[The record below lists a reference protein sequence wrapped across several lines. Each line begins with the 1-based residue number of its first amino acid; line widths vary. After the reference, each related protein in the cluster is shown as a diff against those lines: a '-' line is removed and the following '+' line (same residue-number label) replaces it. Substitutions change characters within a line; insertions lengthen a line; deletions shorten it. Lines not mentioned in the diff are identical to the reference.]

1 MPRKLLTRYGFEHR
15 LSLHASTR
23 TDAGLAFSKEE
34 TMAEQLTKLESS
46 VYHYLLDFT
55 AENTY
60 QPSIRDI
67 GKQFKIKSTKTV
79 SDLLQ
84 SLAKKGYIERDPARS
99 RGVNLL
105 GFGAALRTQ
114 PVPFYGRIHAG
125 EPALLPEHRQGFITI
140 DRRFVPDDEVFF
152 LKVKGDSM
160 VGRCINNGDY
170 VMINPKQ
177 EPKEQDIVAARLGEE
192 ATVKTYTRRGG
203 SVVLEAANPGDR
215 DITVQPGM
223 DFGIL
228 GVLCGV
234 FRPGFDAN
242 NGANPAQS

>member
-1 MPRKLLTRYGFEHR
+1 
-15 LSLHASTR
+15 
-23 TDAGLAFSKEE
+23 
-34 TMAEQLTKLESS
+34 MAEQLTKLESS

-105 GFGAALRTQ
+105 GFGGAMRTQ
-114 PVPFYGRIHAG
+114 PVPYYGKIHAG
-125 EPALLPEHRQGFITI
+125 EPALLPEHKQGCITI
-140 DRRFVPDDEVFF
+140 DRRFIPSEEVFF

-160 VGRCINNGDY
+160 VGKCINDGDY
-170 VMINPKQ
+170 VMVNPRQ
-177 EPKEQDIVAARLGEE
+177 EARDQDIVAARLGEE
-192 ATVKTYTRRGG
+192 ATVKTYTHRGG
-203 SVVLEAANPGDR
+203 SVVLEPANPKER
-215 DITVQPGM
+215 DIQIQPGM
-223 DFGIL
+223 DFSVL
-228 GVLCGV
+228 GVICGV
-234 FRPGFDAN
+234 FRPSFDA
-242 NGANPAQS
+242 GPDTSARTS

>member
-1 MPRKLLTRYGFEHR
+1 
-15 LSLHASTR
+15 
-23 TDAGLAFSKEE
+23 
-34 TMAEQLTKLESS
+34 MAEQLTKLESS

-105 GFGAALRTQ
+105 GFGAVMRTQ
-114 PVPFYGRIHAG
+114 PVPFYGKIHAG
-125 EPALLPEHRQGFITI
+125 EPALLPEYRQGFITI
-140 DRRFVPDDEVFF
+140 DRRFVPTDDVFF

-160 VGRCINNGDY
+160 VGRCINDGDY
-170 VMINPKQ
+170 VMVNPKQ
-177 EPKEQDIVAARLGEE
+177 EARDQDIIAARLGDE
-192 ATVKTYTRRGG
+192 ATVKTFTRRSG
-203 SVVLEAANPGDR
+203 SVVLEAANPAER
-215 DITVQPGM
+215 DIQVQPGM

-228 GVLCGV
+228 GVICGV

-242 NGANPAQS
+242 QGSTTPQA

>member
-1 MPRKLLTRYGFEHR
+1 M
-15 LSLHASTR
+15 S
-23 TDAGLAFSKEE
+23 
-34 TMAEQLTKLESS
+34 EQLTKLESS

-84 SLAKKGYIERDPARS
+84 SLARKGYIERDPARS

-105 GFGAALRTQ
+105 GFGASMRTQ
-114 PVPFYGRIHAG
+114 PVPFYGKIHAG
-125 EPALLPEHRQGFITI
+125 EPALIPEHRQSFITL
-140 DRRFVPDDEVFF
+140 DRRFIPSEDVFF

-160 VGRCINNGDY
+160 VGRCITEGDF
-170 VMINPKQ
+170 VLVNPRQ
-177 EPKEQDIVAARLGEE
+177 DPKDNDIVAARLGED
-192 ATVKTYTRRGG
+192 ATVKTYKKRNGTI
-203 SVVLEAANPGDR
+203 VLEAANPAER

-223 DFGIL
+223 DFGVL
-228 GVLCGV
+228 GVICGV

-242 NGANPAQS
+242 LGGNSVPS

>member
-1 MPRKLLTRYGFEHR
+1 LTRYDSVHR
-15 LSLHASTR
+15 LLIDASIGTTTPAR
-23 TDAGLAFSKEE
+23 LSREPQ
-34 TMAEQLTKLESS
+34 MAEQLTKLESS

-105 GFGAALRTQ
+105 GFGAAMRTQ
-114 PVPFYGRIHAG
+114 PIPYYGKIHAG
-125 EPALLPEHRQGFITI
+125 EPALLPEHRAGFITI
-140 DRRFVPDDEVFF
+140 DRRFVPSDEVFF

-160 VGRCINNGDY
+160 VGRCINDGDY
-170 VMINPKQ
+170 VMVNPRQ
-177 EPKEQDIVAARLGEE
+177 EPHDNDIVAARLGEE
-192 ATVKTYTRRGG
+192 ATVKTYSRKNG
-203 SVVLEAANPGDR
+203 SVVLEAANPAER
-215 DITVQPGM
+215 DISVPPGT

-228 GVLCGV
+228 GVICGV

-242 NGANPAQS
+242 QGGNSISS

>member
-1 MPRKLLTRYGFEHR
+1 
-15 LSLHASTR
+15 
-23 TDAGLAFSKEE
+23 
-34 TMAEQLTKLESS
+34 MAEQLTKLESS

-84 SLAKKGYIERDPARS
+84 SLARKGYIERDPARS

-105 GFGAALRTQ
+105 GFGAAMRTQ
-114 PVPFYGRIHAG
+114 PVPFYGKIHAG
-125 EPALLPEHRQGFITI
+125 EPALIPEHRQGFITL
-140 DRRFVPDDEVFF
+140 DRRFVPSDQVFF

-160 VGRCINNGDY
+160 IGRCINEGDY
-170 VMINPKQ
+170 VLVNPGDT
-177 EPKEQDIVAARLGEE
+177 PKDNDVVAARLGEE
-192 ATVKTYTRRGG
+192 ATVKTYKKRNGA
-203 SVVLEAANPGDR
+203 VVLEAANPAER

-228 GVLCGV
+228 GVICGV

-242 NGANPAQS
+242 QGGNAMPS

>member
-1 MPRKLLTRYGFEHR
+1 
-15 LSLHASTR
+15 
-23 TDAGLAFSKEE
+23 
-34 TMAEQLTKLESS
+34 MAEQLTKLESS

-84 SLAKKGYIERDPARS
+84 SLARKGYIERDPSRS

-105 GFGAALRTQ
+105 GYAGALRTQ
-114 PVPFYGRIHAG
+114 PVPYYGKIHAG
-125 EPALLPEHRQGFITI
+125 EPALLPEYRQGFITI
-140 DRRFVPDDEVFF
+140 DRRFVPSDDVFF

-160 VGRCINNGDY
+160 VGRCINDGDY
-170 VMINPKQ
+170 VMVNPRQ
-177 EPKEQDIVAARLGEE
+177 DAQDNDIVAARIGEE
-192 ATVKTYTRRGG
+192 ATVKTFTHRGG
-203 SVVLEAANPGDR
+203 SIVLEAANPAER

-223 DFGIL
+223 DFGVL
-228 GVLCGV
+228 GVVCGV
-234 FRPGFDAN
+234 FRAGFDAN
-242 NGANPAQS
+242 QGGNAIQS

>member
-1 MPRKLLTRYGFEHR
+1 M
-15 LSLHASTR
+15 
-23 TDAGLAFSKEE
+23 
-34 TMAEQLTKLESS
+34 MAEQLTKLESS

-84 SLAKKGYIERDPARS
+84 SLARKGYIERDPSRS

-105 GFGAALRTQ
+105 GYGGAMRTQ
-114 PVPFYGRIHAG
+114 PVPYYGRIHAG
-125 EPALLPEHRQGFITI
+125 EPALLPEYRQGFITI
-140 DRRFVPDDEVFF
+140 DRRFVPSDEVFF

-160 VGRCINNGDY
+160 VGRCINDGDY
-170 VMINPKQ
+170 VMVNPVQ
-177 EPKEQDIVAARLGEE
+177 EPHDNDIVAARIGEE
-192 ATVKTYTRRGG
+192 ASVKTFTHRGG
-203 SVVLEAANPGDR
+203 SIVLEAANPAER

-223 DFGIL
+223 DFGVL
-228 GVLCGV
+228 GVVCGV
-234 FRPGFDAN
+234 FRAGFDAN
-242 NGANPAQS
+242 QGGNAIQS

>member
-1 MPRKLLTRYGFEHR
+1 
-15 LSLHASTR
+15 
-23 TDAGLAFSKEE
+23 
-34 TMAEQLTKLESS
+34 MAEQLSKLESS

-114 PVPFYGRIHAG
+114 PVPLYGKIHAG
-125 EPALLPEHRQGFITI
+125 EPALVPEHRQGFITI
-140 DRRFVPDDEVFF
+140 DRRFVPSDDVFF

-160 VGRCINNGDY
+160 VGRCINDGDY
-170 VMINPKQ
+170 VMVNPRQ
-177 EPKEQDIVAARLGEE
+177 DPRDHDIVAARLGED
-192 ATVKTYTRRGG
+192 ATVKTYARRSG
-203 SVVLEAANPGDR
+203 SVVLEAANPADR
-215 DITVQPGM
+215 DISVQPGM

-228 GVLCGV
+228 GVICGV

-242 NGANPAQS
+242 QGGNSAQS

>member
-1 MPRKLLTRYGFEHR
+1 
-15 LSLHASTR
+15 
-23 TDAGLAFSKEE
+23 
-34 TMAEQLTKLESS
+34 MAEQLTKLESS

-105 GFGAALRTQ
+105 GFGAAFHTQ
-114 PVPFYGRIHAG
+114 PVPYYGKIHAG
-125 EPALLPEHRQGFITI
+125 EPALVPEHRQGFITI
-140 DRRFVPDDEVFF
+140 DRRFVPSDEVFF

-160 VGRCINNGDY
+160 VGKCINDGDY
-170 VMINPKQ
+170 VMVNPAQ
-177 EPKEQDIVAARLGEE
+177 EARDQDVIAARIGDE

-203 SVVLEAANPGDR
+203 SVVLEPANSQEREIPIQSGS
-215 DITVQPGM
+215 
-223 DFGIL
+223 DFSVL
-228 GVLCGV
+228 GVVCGV
-234 FRPGFDAN
+234 FRAGFDAN
-242 NGANPAQS
+242 QGGNSLPA

>member
-1 MPRKLLTRYGFEHR
+1 
-15 LSLHASTR
+15 
-23 TDAGLAFSKEE
+23 
-34 TMAEQLTKLESS
+34 MAEQLTKLESS

-84 SLAKKGYIERDPARS
+84 SLAKKGYIERDPSRS

-105 GFGAALRTQ
+105 GFGGAMRTL
-114 PVPFYGRIHAG
+114 PVPFYGKIHAG
-125 EPALLPEHRQGFITI
+125 EPALIPEHRSGYITI
-140 DRRFVPDDEVFF
+140 DRRFVPSDEVFF

-160 VGRCINNGDY
+160 VGRCINDADY
-170 VMINPKQ
+170 VMVNPKQ
-177 EPKEQDIVAARLGEE
+177 SPQENDIVAARLGDE
-192 ATVKTYTRRGG
+192 ATVKTFTQRDGT
-203 SVVLEAANPGDR
+203 VVLRAANPAER

-228 GVLCGV
+228 GVICGV

-242 NGANPAQS
+242 VGSNTLQS

>member
-1 MPRKLLTRYGFEHR
+1 
-15 LSLHASTR
+15 
-23 TDAGLAFSKEE
+23 
-34 TMAEQLTKLESS
+34 MAEQLTKLESS

-55 AENTY
+55 AANTY

-84 SLAKKGYIERDPARS
+84 SLARKGYIERDPARS

-105 GFGAALRTQ
+105 GFGAAMRTQ
-114 PVPFYGRIHAG
+114 PVPFYGKIHAG
-125 EPALLPEHRQGFITI
+125 EPALIPEHRQGFITL
-140 DRRFVPDDEVFF
+140 DRRFVPSDQVFF

-160 VGRCINNGDY
+160 IGRCINEGDY
-170 VMINPKQ
+170 VLVNPG
-177 EPKEQDIVAARLGEE
+177 ETPKDNDVVAARLGEE
-192 ATVKTYTRRGG
+192 ATVKTYKKRNGA
-203 SVVLEAANPGDR
+203 VVLEAANPAER

-223 DFGIL
+223 DFGVL
-228 GVLCGV
+228 GVICGV

-242 NGANPAQS
+242 QGGNAMPA

>member
-1 MPRKLLTRYGFEHR
+1 
-15 LSLHASTR
+15 
-23 TDAGLAFSKEE
+23 
-34 TMAEQLTKLESS
+34 MAEQLTKLESS

-105 GFGAALRTQ
+105 GFGAVMRTQ
-114 PVPFYGRIHAG
+114 PVPFYGKIHAG
-125 EPALLPEHRQGFITI
+125 EPALLPEYRQGFITI
-140 DRRFVPDDEVFF
+140 DRRFVPTDEVFF

-160 VGRCINNGDY
+160 VGRCINDGDY
-170 VMINPKQ
+170 VMVNPKQ
-177 EPKEQDIVAARLGEE
+177 EARDQDIVAARLGDE
-192 ATVKTYTRRGG
+192 ATVKTFTRRGN
-203 SVVLEAANPGDR
+203 SVVLEAANPAER
-215 DITVQPGM
+215 DIPVQPGS

-228 GVLCGV
+228 GVICGV

-242 NGANPAQS
+242 MGSATPQA

>member
-1 MPRKLLTRYGFEHR
+1 
-15 LSLHASTR
+15 
-23 TDAGLAFSKEE
+23 
-34 TMAEQLTKLESS
+34 MAEQLTKLESS

-105 GFGAALRTQ
+105 GFGGALKTQ
-114 PVPFYGRIHAG
+114 PVPFYGKIHAG

-140 DRRFVPDDEVFF
+140 DRRFVPSNDVFF

-160 VGRCINNGDY
+160 VGKCISEGDF
-170 VMINPKQ
+170 VMVNPDP
-177 EPKEQDIVAARLGEE
+177 EPRENDIIAARIGEE
-192 ATVKTYTRRGG
+192 ATVKTYTHKGG
-203 SVVLEAANPGDR
+203 TVVLEPANPKER
-215 DITVQPGM
+215 EIAIQPGM
-223 DFGIL
+223 DFGVL
-228 GVLCGV
+228 GVVCGV

-242 NGANPAQS
+242 AGGTTQQI

>member
-1 MPRKLLTRYGFEHR
+1 
-15 LSLHASTR
+15 
-23 TDAGLAFSKEE
+23 
-34 TMAEQLTKLESS
+34 MAEQLTKLESS

-84 SLAKKGYIERDPARS
+84 SLARKGYIERDPSRS

-114 PVPFYGRIHAG
+114 PVPYYGKIHAG

-140 DRRFVPDDEVFF
+140 DRRFVPSEDVFF
-152 LKVKGDSM
+152 LKVRGDSM
-160 VGRCINNGDY
+160 IGRCINDGDY
-170 VMINPKQ
+170 VMVNPQ
-177 EPKEQDIVAARLGEE
+177 QDPRDNDIVAARIGEE
-192 ATVKTYTRRGG
+192 ATVKTFTHRNG
-203 SVVLEAANPGDR
+203 SVVLEAANPSER
-215 DITVQPGM
+215 DIPVQGGV
-223 DFGIL
+223 DFGML
-228 GVLCGV
+228 GVVCGV

-242 NGANPAQS
+242 LGGNSLQS

>member
-1 MPRKLLTRYGFEHR
+1 
-15 LSLHASTR
+15 
-23 TDAGLAFSKEE
+23 
-34 TMAEQLTKLESS
+34 MAEQLTKLESS

-55 AENTY
+55 AQNTY

-84 SLAKKGYIERDPARS
+84 SLARKGYIERDPARS

-105 GFGAALRTQ
+105 GFGAAMRTQ
-114 PVPFYGRIHAG
+114 PVPFYGKIHAG
-125 EPALLPEHRQGFITI
+125 EPALIPEHRQGFITL
-140 DRRFVPDDEVFF
+140 DRRFVPSEQVFF

-160 VGRCINNGDY
+160 IGRCINEGDY
-170 VMINPKQ
+170 VLVNPS
-177 EPKEQDIVAARLGEE
+177 QDPRDNDVVAARLGEE
-192 ATVKTYTRRGG
+192 ATVKTYKKRNGA
-203 SVVLEAANPGDR
+203 VVLEAANPAER

-228 GVLCGV
+228 GVICGV

-242 NGANPAQS
+242 QGSNGMPA

>member
-1 MPRKLLTRYGFEHR
+1 MK
-15 LSLHASTR
+15 
-23 TDAGLAFSKEE
+23 
-34 TMAEQLTKLESS
+34 MAEQLTKLESS

-84 SLAKKGYIERDPARS
+84 SLARKGYIERDPARS

-105 GFGAALRTQ
+105 GFGAVMRTQ
-114 PVPFYGRIHAG
+114 PVPFYGKIHAG
-125 EPALLPEHRQGFITI
+125 EPALLPEYRQGFITI
-140 DRRFVPDDEVFF
+140 DRRFVPTDQVFF

-160 VGRCINNGDY
+160 VGRCINDGDY
-170 VMINPKQ
+170 VMVNPSQ
-177 EPKEQDIVAARLGEE
+177 EPQEHDIVAARLGEE
-192 ATVKTYTRRGG
+192 ATVKTYTKRAN
-203 SVVLEAANPGDR
+203 SVVLEAANPADR
-215 DITVQPGM
+215 DIQVQPGM

-228 GVLCGV
+228 GVICGV

-242 NGANPAQS
+242 QGSTTPQS

>member
-1 MPRKLLTRYGFEHR
+1 
-15 LSLHASTR
+15 
-23 TDAGLAFSKEE
+23 
-34 TMAEQLTKLESS
+34 MAEQLTKLESS

-84 SLAKKGYIERDPARS
+84 SLARKGYIERDPARS

-105 GFGAALRTQ
+105 GFGAAMRTQ
-114 PVPFYGRIHAG
+114 PVPFYGKIHAG
-125 EPALLPEHRQGFITI
+125 EPALIPEHRQGFITL
-140 DRRFVPDDEVFF
+140 DRRFVPSDQVFF

-160 VGRCINNGDY
+160 IGRCINEGDY
-170 VMINPKQ
+170 VLVNPG
-177 EPKEQDIVAARLGEE
+177 ETPKDNDVVAARLGEE
-192 ATVKTYTRRGG
+192 ATVKTYKKRNGA
-203 SVVLEAANPGDR
+203 VVLEAANPAER

-223 DFGIL
+223 DFGVL
-228 GVLCGV
+228 GVICGV

-242 NGANPAQS
+242 QGGNAMPS

>member
-1 MPRKLLTRYGFEHR
+1 
-15 LSLHASTR
+15 
-23 TDAGLAFSKEE
+23 
-34 TMAEQLTKLESS
+34 MAEQLTKLESS

-84 SLAKKGYIERDPARS
+84 SLAKKGYIQRDPSRS

-105 GFGAALRTQ
+105 GYGGAMRTQ
-114 PVPFYGRIHAG
+114 PVPYYGRIHAG
-125 EPALLPEHRQGFITI
+125 EPALLPEYRQGFITI
-140 DRRFVPDDEVFF
+140 DRRFVPSDDVFF

-160 VGRCINNGDY
+160 VGRCINDGDY
-170 VMINPKQ
+170 VMVNPHQ
-177 EPKEQDIVAARLGEE
+177 DPHDNDIVAARIGEE
-192 ATVKTYTRRGG
+192 ASVKTFTHRGG
-203 SVVLEAANPGDR
+203 SIVLEAANPAER

-223 DFGIL
+223 DFGVL
-228 GVLCGV
+228 GVVCGV
-234 FRPGFDAN
+234 FRAGFDAN
-242 NGANPAQS
+242 LGGNAIQS

>member
-1 MPRKLLTRYGFEHR
+1 MYGLEHR
-15 LSLHASTR
+15 LRIDASPR
-23 TDAGLAFSKEE
+23 TDGLDFPQGSPR
-34 TMAEQLTKLESS
+34 MAEKLPKVGTSL
-46 VYHYLLDFT
+46 YHCFLDFT

-105 GFGAALRTQ
+105 GFGAAMRTQ
-114 PVPFYGRIHAG
+114 PVPFYGKIHAG
-125 EPALLPEHRQGFITI
+125 EPALVPEHRQGFITI
-140 DRRFVPDDEVFF
+140 DRRFVPSDEVFF

-160 VGRCINNGDY
+160 VGRCINDGDY
-170 VMINPKQ
+170 VMVNPRQ
-177 EPKEQDIVAARLGEE
+177 DPRDNDIVAARIGEE
-192 ATVKTYTRRGG
+192 ATVKTYVRRNGA
-203 SVVLEAANPGDR
+203 VVLEAANPAER
-215 DITVQPGM
+215 DIPVQPGA

-228 GVLCGV
+228 GVICGV

-242 NGANPAQS
+242 LGGNSIPA